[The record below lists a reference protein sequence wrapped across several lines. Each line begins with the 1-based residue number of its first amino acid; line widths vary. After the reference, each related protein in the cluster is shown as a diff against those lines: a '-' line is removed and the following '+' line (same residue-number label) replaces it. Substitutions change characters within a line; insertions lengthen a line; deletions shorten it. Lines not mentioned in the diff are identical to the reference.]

1 MQKSEIWLRALG
13 QKNQGMN
20 SVDMHVP
27 TVNES
32 DSTELSPVYFFFGT
46 CMFNGFLRD
55 DANRVFQPL

>member
-32 DSTELSPVYFFFGT
+32 DSTELSVSVIYVGGCPELV
-46 CMFNGFLRD
+46 L
-55 DANRVFQPL
+55 